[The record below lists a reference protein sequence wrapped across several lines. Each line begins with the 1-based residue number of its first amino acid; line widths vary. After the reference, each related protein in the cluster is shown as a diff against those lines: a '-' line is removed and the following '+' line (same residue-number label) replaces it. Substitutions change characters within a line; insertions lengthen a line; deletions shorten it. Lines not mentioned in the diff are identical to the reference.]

1 MDRILKNAYRLVIS
15 WLSQRKDVYCFPKAL
30 KKLSMFLLKLNA
42 FSCAYMFF
50 IKFACS
56 PKCFSMSFVHY
67 YNSSVCEN
75 QPRYVL
81 LWWHVPMQCLFVIAT
96 IMRNSLNF
104 KITSL
109 ILEMIYT
116 ANGKFI
122 HFSSRNIFV
131 VKTPGE
137 AEFVERDDW
146 ALSSV
151 RGVRQGVLFSPTF
164 FIARSYCK
172 GARVW
177 MERETG
183 NGKLSNSL
191 SFIFC
196 V

>member
-1 MDRILKNAYRLVIS
+1 MHFLVLTCSSSSSPALQNGSLCRLFIIIIQASVKIS
-15 WLSQRKDVYCFPKAL
+15 L
-30 KKLSMFLLKLNA
+30 
-42 FSCAYMFF
+42 
-50 IKFACS
+50 
-56 PKCFSMSFVHY
+56 
-67 YNSSVCEN
+67 
-75 QPRYVL
+75 YVL

-109 ILEMIYT
+109 IFEMIYT

-122 HFSSRNIFV
+122 HFSSLKTQRSIFV

-137 AEFVERDDW
+137 AEFVERDDR

-164 FIARSYCK
+164 FIVRSYCK

-177 MERETG
+177 MDRETG

>member
-1 MDRILKNAYRLVIS
+1 MHFLVLTCSSSSSHALQNGSLCRLFIIIIQVSVKIS
-15 WLSQRKDVYCFPKAL
+15 L
-30 KKLSMFLLKLNA
+30 
-42 FSCAYMFF
+42 
-50 IKFACS
+50 
-56 PKCFSMSFVHY
+56 
-67 YNSSVCEN
+67 
-75 QPRYVL
+75 YVL
-81 LWWHVPMQCLFVIAT
+81 LWWHVPMQCLIVIAT

-109 ILEMIYT
+109 IFEMIYT

-122 HFSSRNIFV
+122 HFSYLKTQRSIFV
-131 VKTPGE
+131 VKD
-137 AEFVERDDW
+137 ARRSRIRRKRW
-146 ALSSV
+146 SSILSSV

-177 MERETG
+177 MEREIG

>member
-1 MDRILKNAYRLVIS
+1 MHFLVLTCSSSSSHALQNGSLCRLFIIIIQASVKIS
-15 WLSQRKDVYCFPKAL
+15 L
-30 KKLSMFLLKLNA
+30 
-42 FSCAYMFF
+42 
-50 IKFACS
+50 
-56 PKCFSMSFVHY
+56 
-67 YNSSVCEN
+67 
-75 QPRYVL
+75 YVL

-109 ILEMIYT
+109 IFEMIFT
-116 ANGKFI
+116 ANGKI
-122 HFSSRNIFV
+122 HSFSLFENAEKYVV

-137 AEFVERDDW
+137 AEFVERDDR

>member
-1 MDRILKNAYRLVIS
+1 MDRILKKAYRLVIS
-15 WLSQRKDVYCFPKAL
+15 WLSQRKDIYIYCFPKAL
-30 KKLSMFLLKLNA
+30 KKLSMLLLKWNA

-56 PKCFSMSFVHY
+56 PKWFSLSFVHY
-67 YNSSVCEN
+67 YNSS
-75 QPRYVL
+75 VL

-109 ILEMIYT
+109 IFEMIYT

-122 HFSSRNIFV
+122 HFSSLKTQRNIFV

-164 FIARSYCK
+164 FYS
-172 GARVW
+172 
-177 MERETG
+177 
-183 NGKLSNSL
+183 
-191 SFIFC
+191 
-196 V
+196 

>member
-1 MDRILKNAYRLVIS
+1 MHFLVLTCSSSSSHALQNGSLCRLFIIIIQTSVKIS
-15 WLSQRKDVYCFPKAL
+15 L
-30 KKLSMFLLKLNA
+30 
-42 FSCAYMFF
+42 
-50 IKFACS
+50 
-56 PKCFSMSFVHY
+56 
-67 YNSSVCEN
+67 
-75 QPRYVL
+75 YVL

-109 ILEMIYT
+109 IFEMIYT

-122 HFSSRNIFV
+122 HFSSLKTQRNIFV

-137 AEFVERDDW
+137 AEFVERDEW
-146 ALSSV
+146 ALCSV

-177 MERETG
+177 MERERLAMESCRTVC
-183 NGKLSNSL
+183 LSYFAYSIECND
-191 SFIFC
+191 
-196 V
+196 